1 MSYGR
6 IFIETGLTFL
16 NFLLKN
22 NLIQD
27 LYIFKSDKKLG
38 KIGKNN
44 STIKYLKKTY
54 PKLLT
59 INLNGDKLLK
69 KEF

>member
-1 MSYGR
+1 M
-6 IFIETGLTFL
+6 IFTFL
-16 NFLLKN
+16 RA
-22 NLIQD
+22 
-27 LYIFKSDKKLG
+27 KKLG
-38 KIGKNN
+38 KYGKNN
-44 STIKYLKKTY
+44 DTSNYIKKIH